1 MASGRQQPRGH
12 PGPAWKLD
20 FPESLPITARRDD
33 IVRAIRQ
40 HPVIV
45 LSGETGSG
53 KTTQIPKFC
62 LEAGRGRRGMIA
74 CTQPRR
80 VAALS
85 VSRRVAEELGVPW
98 GREVGCKIRFDDH
111 TSRQTVVKFLT
122 DGMLLAEVHGDRDLR
137 SYDTI
142 VVDEAHERSL
152 NIDFLLGHLNKLRH
166 RRPDLRIIITS
177 ATIDT
182 AKFSAAFGGA
192 PIVEVSGRTFPVEIV
207 YAPPDELLRERDD
220 VTRADAAVDALLGI
234 LATKQ
239 QGDVLVFMPTE
250 RDIRETTALIEG
262 RKLRGAT
269 VLPLFGRLTANE
281 QQRIF
286 APAAGRK
293 IVVATN
299 IAETSLTI
307 PGIRFVIDG
316 GEARISRYN
325 PRTRTK
331 RLPIEAVS
339 QSSANQ
345 RSGRAGRVEAGVCIR
360 LYDEEDFSHRPV
372 YTPPEILRSNLAEVI
387 LRMQAAQLGEIE
399 TFPFIDPPPTAA
411 INAGYALLEE
421 IGAIDEDRRLTNLG
435 HDLAALP
442 VDPTVGR
449 MLLQARRE
457 RALSEVLVIASALS
471 IQDPR
476 ERPLEKEAAAD
487 AAHKQFINP
496 DSDFLTLLNIWDS
509 IHDETERLSLG
520 RLRKFCKEHF
530 LSFIR
535 MREWRDIHSQ
545 LASALGARRS
555 DRARA
560 EQASE
565 ADEDDDVLTVGTT
578 SEGVTESGGT
588 DAGARVADW
597 LYGGERYRAVH
608 RSILTGLLSNVAV
621 RQEGNQFK
629 ATSDRKVVI
638 FPGSALFEK
647 PGKRRP
653 DGKPAPRKRAAPAKN
668 FWIACAEIL
677 ETQRLYARTSARIDP
692 EWLEEIGGHVCRWSH
707 SEPDWHA
714 ESGRVLVRETVR
726 LHGLEIQNRKV
737 DFGKIDP
744 AAATDLFIRA
754 ALVADT
760 LESPLK
766 FLAHNWRVR
775 AKVATMLTRQRSRS
789 WLDIDQAAYRFYA
802 ARIEGVS
809 SVHDLNRVWKEHVAL
824 EPKFLFMDE
833 SDLLPDANEGD
844 EVAFPDEVLL
854 DNRVVPLDYVYK
866 PGDERDGVTLRL
878 PYIEKHKLTPGFL
891 DWVVPGNIRETV
903 EVLLRGLPKVKR
915 QRLSPIAERVTEI
928 CAALRPDGRPLTEAI
943 GEILARHHRITVP
956 ADEWAVTAM
965 PDHLKVRVEIIDD
978 TGATIAAGRD
988 LPKLRAAL
996 TLHERTLS
1004 ERPAVPVE
1012 DAWRRLA
1019 LSFERERLEDWTIG
1033 DLPRRVKVTEQ
1044 AGVPVWG
1051 FPAVVDEGAGGVAL
1065 RLFRSEGEAAAAT
1078 PAGVAALVE
1087 TQLSREL
1094 GWLERDLKD
1103 LRELGPAA
1111 VAIQPMERWREDAF
1125 ALIRAS
1131 LCDRPVGALTREA
1144 FALRVASCREHLKG
1158 IVWRLI
1164 DLLRETLAL
1173 RQALLAHPNPYAG
1186 MIGDVD
1192 LLIFPGFLRITPW
1205 GQLAHLSRYLKGMK
1219 LRADRWRQD
1228 PGKDH
1233 RRAKQIEPWAKAAA
1247 EVATRPSPGA
1257 DDFRWL
1263 VEEFR
1268 VSVFAQEL
1276 GTARPVSEKKLEAA
1290 RAAIGRSGADKP
1302 HPGVT
1307 MPAAKPAALTTKP
1320 VTLRSLGDLGRALGR

>member
-1 MASGRQQPRGH
+1 MSPGRQQPRGH
-12 PGPAWKLD
+12 SGPAWKLD
-20 FPESLPITARRDD
+20 YPPSLPITARRGE
-33 IVRAIRQ
+33 IVRAIRE

-45 LSGETGSG
+45 LAGETGSG

-62 LEAGRGRRGMIA
+62 IEAGRGRRGMIA

-85 VSRRVAEELGVPW
+85 VSRRVAEELGVAW
-98 GREVGCKIRFDDH
+98 GREVGCKIRFDDR
-111 TSRQTVVKFLT
+111 TSRQTAVKFLT
-122 DGMLLAEVHGDRDLR
+122 DGMLLAEVHGDRELR
-137 SYDTI
+137 AYDTI

-166 RRPDLRIIITS
+166 RRLDLRIIITS

-182 AKFSAAFGGA
+182 AKFSAAFGNA
-192 PIVEVSGRTFPVEIV
+192 PIIEVSGRTFPVEII
-207 YAPPDELLRERDD
+207 YAPPDELLSERDD
-220 VTRADAAVDALLGI
+220 ATRVDAAVDSLLRI
-234 LATKQ
+234 VETRQ
-239 QGDVLVFMPTE
+239 QGDVLIFMPTE
-250 RDIRETTALIEG
+250 RDIRETAELIEG
-262 RKLRGAT
+262 RKLRGVT
-269 VLPLFGRLTANE
+269 VLPLFGRLTAAE

-286 APAAGRK
+286 APAPGRK
-293 IVVATN
+293 VVVATN

-325 PRTRTK
+325 SRTRTK
-331 RLPIEAVS
+331 RLPIEPVS

-345 RSGRAGRVEAGVCIR
+345 RSGRAGRVESGVCIR
-360 LYDEEDFSHRPV
+360 LYDEEDFLHRPV

-399 TFPFIDPPPTAA
+399 TFPFIDPPPGAA
-411 INAGYALLEE
+411 VKAGYALLEE
-421 IGAIDEDRRLTNLG
+421 IGAIDEERRLTNIG
-435 HDLAALP
+435 HELASLP

-457 RALSEVLVIASALS
+457 RALGEVLVIAAALS

-496 DSDFLTLLNIWDS
+496 DSDFLTLLNIWDA
-509 IHDETERLSLG
+509 IHEETERLPLG

-530 LSFIR
+530 LSFTR

-545 LASALGARRS
+545 LSSALGGRQS
-555 DRARA
+555 ERARA

-565 ADEDDDVLTVGTT
+565 ADENDDVLTVGPAPEA
-578 SEGVTESGGT
+578 SASPSGT
-588 DAGARVADW
+588 AAHAGVADW
-597 LYGGERYRAVH
+597 IYGGERYRAVH

-621 RQEGNQFK
+621 RDEGNVFK
-629 ATSDRKVVI
+629 ATADRKVFV

-653 DGKPAPRKRAAPAKN
+653 DGQPAPRKRRLPSKN

-677 ETQRLYARTSARIDP
+677 ETQRLYARTAARIDP
-692 EWLEEIGGHVCRWSH
+692 GWLEEIGGHVCRWSH

-726 LHGLEIQNRKV
+726 LHGLEVQSRMV

-744 AAATDLFIRA
+744 PAATDIFIRA

-766 FLAHNWRVR
+766 FLEHNRRVR
-775 AKVATMLTRQRSRS
+775 ARVATIQTRQRSRA
-789 WLDIDQAAYRFYA
+789 WLDLDGATHRFYA

-809 SVHDLNRVWKEHVAL
+809 SVHDLNRLWKERVSL

-833 SDLLPDANEGD
+833 SDLLADASEGD
-844 EVAFPDEVLL
+844 EIAFPDEVSL
-854 DNRVVPLDYVYK
+854 DNRVIPLDYVYK
-866 PGDERDGVTLRL
+866 PGDERDGITLRL
-878 PYIEKHKLTPGFL
+878 PYRDRNKLAPGFL
-891 DWVVPGNIRETV
+891 DWIVPGNIRESV
-903 EVLLRGLPKVKR
+903 EVLLRGLPKDAR
-915 QRLSPIAERVTEI
+915 QRLSPIAERVDGI
-928 CAALRPDGRPLTEAI
+928 AAQLKPDGRALVQSVA
-943 GEILARHHRITVP
+943 EILSREFGVDA
-956 ADEWAVTAM
+956 TAAQLAAIPL
-965 PDHLKVRVEIIDD
+965 PDHLKVRVEILDD
-978 TGATIAAGRD
+978 SGAPIAGGRD
-988 LPKLRAAL
+988 LAELREAL
-996 TLHERTLS
+996 TRHERTLA
-1004 ERPAVPVE
+1004 ERPAASVE
-1012 DAWRRLA
+1012 DAWRKLA
-1019 LSFERERLEDWTIG
+1019 ASFERESLDDWTVG
-1033 DLPRRVKVTEQ
+1033 DLARRVKVAEH
-1044 AGVPVWG
+1044 AGVPVWAH
-1051 FPAVVDEGAGGVAL
+1051 PALADEGKDGVAL
-1065 RLFRSEGEAAAAT
+1065 RLFRSAAEAAAAM

-1087 TQLSREL
+1087 AQLSREL

-1111 VAIQPMERWREDAF
+1111 VAIQPMERWHGDAF
-1125 ALIRAS
+1125 ACIRAS
-1131 LCDRPVGALTREA
+1131 LREQPAGAPTREA
-1144 FALRVASCREHLKG
+1144 FVLRVAESREHLKG
-1158 IVWRLI
+1158 IVGRLI
-1164 DLLRETLAL
+1164 DLLRDILAL
-1173 RQALLAHPNPYAG
+1173 RQELLAHPSPYAG
-1186 MIGDVD
+1186 MGGDVGW
-1192 LLIFPGFLRITPW
+1192 LVFPGFLRVTPW
-1205 GQLAHLSRYLKGMK
+1205 RQLPHLPRYLKAMK
-1219 LRADRWRQD
+1219 IRADRWRQD

-1233 RRAKQIEPWAKAAA
+1233 RRATQIAPWLKAAA
-1247 EVATRPSPGA
+1247 AARGSPGG

-1290 RAAIGRSGADKP
+1290 RAALGKTAAAVNGAVEAKP
-1302 HPGVT
+1302 QPAS
-1307 MPAAKPAALTTKP
+1307 AAKLKPTK
-1320 VTLRSLGDLGRALGR
+1320 LHSLGDLGRALGR